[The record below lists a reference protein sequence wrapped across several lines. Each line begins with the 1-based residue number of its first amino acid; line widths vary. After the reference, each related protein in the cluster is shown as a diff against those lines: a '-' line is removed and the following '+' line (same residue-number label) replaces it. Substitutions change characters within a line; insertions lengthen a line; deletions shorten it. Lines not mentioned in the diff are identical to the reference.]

1 MDRRKKLT
9 NKNCFYIKE
18 GKTQGKCVLKVA
30 KLPDSEEDACSN
42 CSNQT
47 NFTFLGK
54 KLSYEYLFITAGVDI
69 ALQPL
74 FIYIYGCWGVWIV
87 LVFFWKAQN
96 STVSVLIDADVKISI
111 FGVNMVGRWFWENY
125 SLCEFVAVLSLQYIQ
140 LMKCSGI

>member
-1 MDRRKKLT
+1 MRKML
-9 NKNCFYIKE
+9 
-18 GKTQGKCVLKVA
+18 
-30 KLPDSEEDACSN
+30 DACSN

-87 LVFFWKAQN
+87 LVFFCKTQN
-96 STVSVLIDADVKISI
+96 STVSVLSW
-111 FGVNMVGRWFWENY
+111 MVPETFYFLCQYDQMMVLGTF
-125 SLCEFVAVLSLQYIQ
+125 SLCEFVSVLSFQYVQ

>member
-1 MDRRKKLT
+1 MLWRGALTEDRRKKLT
-9 NKNCFYIKE
+9 NKICFYIKE

-30 KLPDSEEDACSN
+30 KLPDYEDDACSN

-96 STVSVLIDADVKISI
+96 STVSVLS
-111 FGVNMVGRWFWENY
+111 
-125 SLCEFVAVLSLQYIQ
+125 
-140 LMKCSGI
+140 